1 MREAFDGTPAFVGG
15 KRGKPCLHISILRDI
30 ARIFSAFLMTRKQ
43 LLQCYCLGDFKRNL
57 IPFLFFVLGMALP
70 VPSKKRNH
78 VHNGSEDQAEIV
90 PFSSTYRPVTYIFH
104 QNEKVNISEYF
115 TNAWAV

>member
-70 VPSKKRNH
+70 VPSKKETMCIMDLKIKLKLFLFLLRIGLLH
-78 VHNGSEDQAEIV
+78 I
-90 PFSSTYRPVTYIFH
+90 
-104 QNEKVNISEYF
+104 YF
-115 TNAWAV
+115 IRMKR